1 MTLLIILFSFLWTED
16 NWPMSQG
23 CREDWKSKGR
33 MVLLVGRE
41 GMERR
46 GTASDY
52 WEDKDPAVL
61 GLTAP
66 STSGAPHPSLQA
78 RHPIPSRQGN
88 FLLPTTHPS
97 SIYPSIHLSFPQQM
111 EIITHN
117 NTTTNS
123 SPSLLSPTSHP
134 NLSSS
139 RWRVFWSDL
148 SSRSQWWKE
157 IRLNH
162 AKNVTGRF
170 WCGLAILSA
179 SEFHTVQANSRDAC
193 VNASIRC
200 RRQSWFCITLD

>member
-1 MTLLIILFSFLWTED
+1 
-16 NWPMSQG
+16 
-23 CREDWKSKGR
+23 
-33 MVLLVGRE
+33 
-41 GMERR
+41 MERR

-88 FLLPTTHPS
+88 FLLPTTDLS

-117 NTTTNS
+117 NTTS
-123 SPSLLSPTSHP
+123 LPFLLSSTSHP

-139 RWRVFWSDL
+139 EWRLFWSDL
-148 SSRSQWWKE
+148 SSRSQWVERDTSESRKE
-157 IRLNH
+157 CNWQVLVWSSHPVCQRIPH
-162 AKNVTGRF
+162 
-170 WCGLAILSA
+170 SA
-179 SEFHTVQANSRDAC
+179 GQ
-193 VNASIRC
+193 
-200 RRQSWFCITLD
+200 Q

>member
-1 MTLLIILFSFLWTED
+1 
-16 NWPMSQG
+16 MSQS
-23 CREDWKSKGR
+23 CRENWKSKGR

-41 GMERR
+41 GMKKKR

-52 WEDKDPAVL
+52 WEDKDLAVL

-66 STSGAPHPSLQA
+66 STSGAPIPPYKLTIQFHPDKGIS
-78 RHPIPSRQGN
+78 SS
-88 FLLPTTHPS
+88 TS

-123 SPSLLSPTSHP
+123 SLSLLSPTSHP
-134 NLSSS
+134 NLSSPG
-139 RWRVFWSDL
+139 WRAFWSDL

-162 AKNVTGRF
+162 AKNATGRF

-179 SEFHTVQANSRDAC
+179 KQIPRSAGQQSR
-193 VNASIRC
+193 RL
-200 RRQSWFCITLD
+200 R

>member
-1 MTLLIILFSFLWTED
+1 
-16 NWPMSQG
+16 
-23 CREDWKSKGR
+23 
-33 MVLLVGRE
+33 MVLLEWRE

-52 WEDKDPAVL
+52 WEDKDPAVS

-66 STSGAPHPSLQA
+66 STSGAP
-78 RHPIPSRQGN
+78 PIPPSKLTIQFHPDKGISSS
-88 FLLPTTHPS
+88 PTTRPS
-97 SIYPSIHLSFPQQM
+97 SIYPSIHLAFPQQM

-123 SPSLLSPTSHP
+123 SPTLLSPTSHP
-134 NLSSS
+134 NLGSSG
-139 RWRVFWSDL
+139 WRVFWSDL

-179 SEFHTVQANSRDAC
+179 SKFRAVQANSRDAC

>member
-1 MTLLIILFSFLWTED
+1 
-16 NWPMSQG
+16 MSQS
-23 CREDWKSKGR
+23 CRENWKSKGR
-33 MVLLVGRE
+33 MAVRGE

-52 WEDKDPAVL
+52 WEDKDPAVS

-66 STSGAPHPSLQA
+66 STSGAPHPSLRA

-88 FLLPTTHPS
+88 FLLPTTRPS

-111 EIITHN
+111 KIITHN
-117 NTTTNS
+117 NTTTNKFAVPPFLQPHIQIS
-123 SPSLLSPTSHP
+123 ALQDGGSFDQTSQVGP
-134 NLSSS
+134 
-139 RWRVFWSDL
+139 DG
-148 SSRSQWWKE
+148 WKE

-179 SEFHTVQANSRDAC
+179 SEFRTEQANSRDAC
-193 VNASIRC
+193 VNASIQC